1 MYELR
6 ITHLEEAHRALTNQ
20 IDNLEKDGLPG
31 DPKIEIL
38 KEQRLHLED
47 EIAILKQKEE
57 DEKVH
62 SNTNTN

>member
-6 ITHLEEAHRALTNQ
+6 INHLEEAHRALTNQ
-20 IDNLEKDGLPG
+20 IDNLEKDGLPN
-31 DPKIEIL
+31 DPKLENL
-38 KEQRLHLED
+38 KEQRLRLEE
-47 EIAILKQKEE
+47 EIAILKQKQE